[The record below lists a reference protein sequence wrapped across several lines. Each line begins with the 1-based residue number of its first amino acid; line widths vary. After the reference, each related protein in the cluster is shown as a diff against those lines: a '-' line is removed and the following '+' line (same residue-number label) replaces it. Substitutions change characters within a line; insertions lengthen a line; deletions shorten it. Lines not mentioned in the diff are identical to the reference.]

1 MAKSDVIESKKK
13 EANDDEIVDRS
24 HTVTPDPKDDKPGPK
39 IGEVEPG
46 AEDVDASP
54 KKRRDDTGP
63 MSVGVDFNETGE

>member
-1 MAKSDVIESKKK
+1 MAKSDIVESKKK
-13 EANDDEIVDRS
+13 KASDDEIVNRS

-39 IGEVEPG
+39 IGEVEAD

-63 MSVGVDFNETGE
+63 MSVGVNFDETGD